1 MKKENIFKQNLVES
15 ELPKF
20 LDEMLDEQEQERFL
34 EILTIEN
41 FNLDNEAVAT
51 CEDEWFFAYHVLAY
65 PEREKLFT
73 EYALELIY
81 DYAYRY
87 NLALYENAGEPASY
101 DKRVA
106 TNQVW
111 QEYINFIVYIA
122 DCFEYKYKVAK
133 DAGDNKLI
141 EIFDEITAELDDFLC
156 FGNLEYFNC
165 DSYHNWTINENRVDV
180 IDAITEIKEFAQR
193 YGNMIDIEL
202 YFSDAVAEPDYNF
215 QACPSAQKI
224 ITQADELLK
233 KAENGA
239 IIDNSVSFKWL
250 FDNDMI
256 CRDKQ
261 DREL

>member
-1 MKKENIFKQNLVES
+1 MKKENFFKANLNES
-15 ELPKF
+15 ELPSF
-20 LDEMLDEQEQERFL
+20 LAELDDDEQERFL
-34 EILTIEN
+34 EILNNEN
-41 FNLDNEAVAT
+41 FELVNEVVST
-51 CEDEWFFAYHVLAY
+51 CEDEWFFANAVIAY
-65 PEREKLFT
+65 DYERKLFT
-73 EYALELIY
+73 KQTYDVID
-81 DYAYRY
+81 DYAYNY

-101 DKRVA
+101 GKRVA

-111 QEYINFIVYIA
+111 QEYTNFIVDIA

-141 EIFDEITAELDDFLC
+141 EIFDEITVELDDF
-156 FGNLEYFNC
+156 FYSGDLEYFKC
-165 DSYHNWTINENRVDV
+165 DSYHNYTINKNRVDV
-180 IDAITEIKEFAQR
+180 IDAITKIKEFAQR

-202 YFSDAVAEPDYNF
+202 YFSDAVVEPDYNF

-256 CRDKQ
+256 CRYKQ

>member
-1 MKKENIFKQNLVES
+1 MKKENFFKANLNES
-15 ELPKF
+15 ELPSF
-20 LDEMLDEQEQERFL
+20 LAELDDDEQERFL
-34 EILTIEN
+34 EILNSESFELVN
-41 FNLDNEAVAT
+41 VEVAA
-51 CEDEWFFAYHVLAY
+51 CEDEWFFANAVIAY
-65 PEREKLFT
+65 DYERKLFAEQT
-73 EYALELIY
+73 YDVIDEYA
-81 DYAYRY
+81 Y
-87 NLALYENAGEPASY
+87 NYNVALYENAGEPASY
-101 DKRVA
+101 GKRVA

-111 QEYINFIVYIA
+111 QEYTNFIVDIA
-122 DCFEYKYKVAK
+122 DCFEYKHKVAK

-141 EIFDEITAELDDFLC
+141 EIFDEITDELDDF
-156 FGNLEYFNC
+156 FYSGDLEYFKC

-180 IDAITEIKEFAQR
+180 IDAITKIKEFAQR
-193 YGNMIDIEL
+193 YGDMIDIEL
-202 YFSDAVAEPDYNF
+202 YFSDAVVEPDYNF